1 MKEKQTTGGTEGEGE
16 ERQVKEK
23 KILLRRYWSRDDSPT
38 DTVRERLIAS
48 VWRAFERGLTRVKLW
63 SGAFARR
70 FDGSGARPK
79 VAEKKMAVRRQK
91 ELQRTILRGLRR
103 AEIKSYHGKELI
115 CPSLCLFLFRC
126 LLSFPYDRS
135 HSLLPYFHLVH
146 PFRLDPSL
154 AMNFPYFPFFL
165 LLFIVK
171 METSSRMAIFFFL

>member
-126 LLSFPYDRS
+126 LLSFPYDS
-135 HSLLPYFHLVH
+135 
-146 PFRLDPSL
+146 
-154 AMNFPYFPFFL
+154 FPFFTTLFSSCPSFSPGSITGDELSLFPL
-165 LLFIVK
+165 L
-171 METSSRMAIFFFL
+171 SSPLHCENGNI